1 MENLFVVKKRT
12 DEKQERVTEKWNFDK
27 VISACQKSAQHI
39 DKSLTKEQIESLEYL
54 VDKSINK
61 RRTKILNNRGVPFR
75 EILNNIPVEEVHE
88 MVQDALRLL
97 DVDIYKSYHDYR
109 NYKISQD
116 KHYRELY
123 KDLDSLKNGIY
134 NENANKDSSINSTK
148 RSLLAEMTQKK
159 IVTDFILQK
168 NWAKAHEEGWIYI
181 HDLGDL
187 YWRSFNCDNVDLANI
202 IKTKKQKDGE
212 YAFTLNGIKY
222 PEPKSISSAFNLVA
236 DLILQMSSQQHGG
249 LSVQNF
255 DHFLA
260 PYAELTYDKAFKR
273 YMEKGI
279 AYNTAREM
287 AEEDTLYAIKQGVQG
302 FELEI
307 STVSNALGQIP
318 FTSIGF
324 GLDTSKWGRE
334 ITRAFLLERSEPDCV
349 LVFPK
354 LIFAS
359 AKEVNLNPDAPNY
372 DLFQLAIKCS
382 STKLY
387 PDYVSM
393 DKGILA
399 PAYSRHKDDLDQILS
414 VPMGC
419 RSYNNVEFI
428 NPLEDSDDFQKEVY
442 KGRGNVGVVTI
453 NFPKIAI
460 ESGGDWNK
468 FYELLHKYTNMT
480 IDILDWRYNYAGE
493 ARAESNPLMWMEGGA
508 WRRLN
513 HDEKISKTIFNFTA
527 SIGIIGFNEALN
539 YMYLNNGYEVDNL
552 PNYKSGEQR
561 QQDQIKFME
570 VLNSIKEFRNIRD
583 AVRIDEDGVQTRVW
597 DEEGNFVHPD
607 QDKKYLEVYEKLDT
621 TRKTTI
627 IPRMYSV
634 YGTPAESLVY
644 KMMKQLQKQYGFIN
658 GVTAQEDGKGRN
670 YITNSFHQPVWIE
683 SNVFDKIDFE
693 APFHLDK
700 MASGGH
706 ISQNEFAYGTPV
718 TVLEQT
724 VRYAMEKGMYYG
736 INIAS
741 SHCFDCGWNGETAD
755 TCVECNSENV
765 VTIQRICGY
774 MSITSRNGHSVV
786 NAGKTEELLERVNHF
801 GNAKKEYTKNFE
813 KKHDIQRD
821 VVSKEFSMFESGE

>member
-1 MENLFVVKKRT
+1 M
-12 DEKQERVTEKWNFDK
+12 D
-27 VISACQKSAQHI
+27 
-39 DKSLTKEQIESLEYL
+39 
-54 VDKSINK
+54 
-61 RRTKILNNRGVPFR
+61 FR
-75 EILNNIPVEEVHE
+75 ENH
-88 MVQDALRLL
+88 
-97 DVDIYKSYHDYR
+97 
-109 NYKISQD
+109 
-116 KHYRELY
+116 
-123 KDLDSLKNGIY
+123 
-134 NENANKDSSINSTK
+134 NS
-148 RSLLAEMTQKK
+148 
-159 IVTDFILQK
+159 
-168 NWAKAHEEGWIYI
+168 
-181 HDLGDL
+181 
-187 YWRSFNCDNVDLANI
+187 
-202 IKTKKQKDGE
+202 KQ
-212 YAFTLNGIKY
+212 
-222 PEPKSISSAFNLVA
+222 
-236 DLILQMSSQQHGG
+236 
-249 LSVQNF
+249 
-255 DHFLA
+255 
-260 PYAELTYDKAFKR
+260 
-273 YMEKGI
+273 
-279 AYNTAREM
+279 
-287 AEEDTLYAIKQGVQG
+287 
-302 FELEI
+302 
-307 STVSNALGQIP
+307 
-318 FTSIGF
+318 
-324 GLDTSKWGRE
+324 
-334 ITRAFLLERSEPDCV
+334 
-349 LVFPK
+349 
-354 LIFAS
+354 
-359 AKEVNLNPDAPNY
+359 
-372 DLFQLAIKCS
+372 
-382 STKLY
+382 
-387 PDYVSM
+387 SM
-393 DKGILA
+393 
-399 PAYSRHKDDLDQILS
+399 
-414 VPMGC
+414 C

-428 NPLEDSDDFQKEVY
+428 NPLEDSEDFQKEIY

-527 SIGIIGFNEALN
+527 SVGIIGFNEALN

-552 PNYKSGEQR
+552 PNYKSGGKR

-570 VLNSIKEFRNIRD
+570 VLNSIKEFRNIHD

-597 DEEGNFVHPD
+597 DDEGSFVHPD
-607 QDKKYLEVYEKLDT
+607 PDKKYLEVYEKLDT

-755 TCVECNSENV
+755 TCAECGSENV
-765 VTIQRICGY
+765 VTIQRVCFTGENLVFTDKGYVKIKDIKEGDKVWTMNKRFKPVVQVGKKEVEKTINLKISGTEEVISTLDHPFFAKKDKNSETELIEAQNLTKDSYIAVPINQESIVPKVEGLPVEDKDFWWLVGRYLGDGWVTQHSENSIRSYICVGKDDSNGIEKIQYVIDKFNLGYTDKRETRTTYIWSTFNKTFNDFMKQMGHGAENKQIPVEWLNLPIDLARELLYGYLSADGCVHNNKQICNSVSRKLLYGIGQLVLKVENKGYTIYKNRDAGTMEIEGRTVNTKARYDLKFSLGKPAMSFVQNGYAFFRVRGSEIVEKNDTVYSLTVLDDASYTIQNLLVKNCGY
-774 MSITSRNGHSVV
+774 LSITSRNGHSVV
-786 NAGKTEELLERVNHF
+786 NAGKTEELLERVNHV

-813 KKHDIQRD
+813 KNHDIQRD
-821 VVSKEFSMFESGE
+821 IVSKEFSMFESGE